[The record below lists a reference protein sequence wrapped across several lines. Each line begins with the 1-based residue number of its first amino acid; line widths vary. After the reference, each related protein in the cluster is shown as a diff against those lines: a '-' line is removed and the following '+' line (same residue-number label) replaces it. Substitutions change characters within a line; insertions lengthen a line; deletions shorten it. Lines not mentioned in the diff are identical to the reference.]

1 MKRSNN
7 PKKFLSKEALSR
19 VTAKIAGAEKLTSAE
34 IKLVIVRHCWINIW
48 KKAQKTLKKYSLDKT
63 QDRNC
68 VLILLV
74 TTNRQFLIYGDQGIH
89 EKVGQD
95 FWDDVKTHMIEK
107 FKKDQFG
114 SGLCTGIHLI
124 GKSLSAIYPNK
135 EVEANEISDNV
146 EFED

>member
-1 MKRSNN
+1 MKCSNN
-7 PKKFLSKEALSR
+7 PKKFLSQEELSR

-34 IKLVIVRHCWINIW
+34 IKLVIVRHCWIDIW
-48 KKAQKTLKKYSLDKT
+48 KKAQQTLKKYNLDKT

-89 EKVGQD
+89 EKVGHG
-95 FWDDVKTHMIEK
+95 FWDDVKNHMVEQ

-114 SGLCTGIHLI
+114 RGLCTGIHLI
-124 GKSLSAIYPNK
+124 GQSLAAISPNK
-135 EVEANEISDNV
+135 EMEANEISDNV